1 MKAVVKV
8 VEDLNPN
15 WIGDGFPSRALWYY
29 GEHGSALSPFL
40 VVGYIGP
47 FEFSPVKDGGKRRG
61 VGAHPHRGFET
72 VSIVYKGGV
81 EHRDSTGQDGVI
93 EEGEVQWMTAAGGVL
108 HDEFHSETFAKS
120 GGTFQMVQLWV
131 NLPAKDK
138 QTLPSY
144 QAIGNSDIPVVAF
157 SDNAGE
163 VRLIA
168 GSYAE
173 RTGPART
180 FTPMNVLDIRFHA
193 GSRVEIPA
201 RAGWNTAVAVLEGN
215 VRVNGKSARE
225 AQLVLLDAQGEGVT
239 IETTGKAILLMLS
252 GEPINEPVIGQG
264 PFVMNS
270 QQEIIEAVADFNRGK
285 FGTIQ

>member
-47 FEFSPVKDGGKRRG
+47 FEFSPVKDGGRRRG
-61 VGAHPHRGFET
+61 VGAHLHRGFET

-81 EHRDSTGQDGVI
+81 EHRDSTGQSGVI

-108 HDEFHSETFAKS
+108 HDEFHSEAFARS

-138 QTLPSY
+138 QTPPSC
-144 QAIGNSDIPVVAF
+144 QAIGNGDIPVVAF
-157 SDNAGE
+157 PENAGE

-180 FTPMNVLDIRFHA
+180 FTPMDVLDIRLRA
-193 GSRVEIPA
+193 GARVEIPA
-201 RAGWNTAVAVLEGN
+201 RAGWNTAVAVLQGN
-215 VRVNGKSARE
+215 VRVNGKNAKE
-225 AQLVLLDAQGEGVT
+225 AQLVLLDVQGEGVS
-239 IETTGKAILLMLS
+239 IETTGEAILLMLS
-252 GEPINEPVIGQG
+252 GEPIDEPVIGQG
-264 PFVMNS
+264 PFVMNN

-285 FGTIQ
+285 FGNI

>member
-1 MKAVVKV
+1 MKVVVKV

-47 FEFSPVKDGGKRRG
+47 FEFSPVKDGGRRRG

-81 EHRDSTGQDGVI
+81 EHRDSTGQSGII

-108 HDEFHSETFAKS
+108 HDEFHSEAFARS
-120 GGTFQMVQLWV
+120 GGTFQMIQLWV

-138 QTLPSY
+138 QTPPSY
-144 QAIGNSDIPVVAF
+144 QAIVSGDIPVVAF
-157 SDNAGE
+157 PENAGE

-180 FTPMNVLDIRFHA
+180 FTPMNVLDIRLRA
-193 GSRVEIPA
+193 GARVVLPA

-215 VRVNGKSARE
+215 VRVNGKPAKE
-225 AQLVLLDAQGEGVT
+225 AQLVLLDAQGEGVK
-239 IETTGKAILLMLS
+239 IETTGEAILLMLS
-252 GEPINEPVIGQG
+252 GEPIDEPVIGQG
-264 PFVMNS
+264 PFVMNN
-270 QQEIIEAVADFNRGK
+270 QQEIIEAVADFSRGK
-285 FGTIQ
+285 FGNI